1 MKKLIQKQKIEIRPP
16 KMSDVNSSLEMI
28 NSLVEEKTMLTVQK
42 KSTYKEEERY
52 LKGIIKEKEA
62 LHLFLIIDG
71 KVAGSAKISRLGN
84 GRNHIGELGIS
95 LRSEYREMGLGKK
108 LSKIVMEKAIKKF
121 KLKIII
127 LNVFKKNKPA
137 YYLYKKLGFKEV
149 GVIKGEV
156 KYYNRYEDVITMVKY
171 LK

>member
-1 MKKLIQKQKIEIRPP
+1 MIKNNQKQKIIIRPP
-16 KMSDVNSSLEMI
+16 KISDLDSSLEMI
-28 NSLVEEKTMLTVQK
+28 NSLVEEKAMLTVQK
-42 KSTYKEEERY
+42 KSTHKEEEKY

-71 KVAGSAKISRLGN
+71 KVAGSAKVSKLGN

-95 LRSEYREMGLGKK
+95 LRREYRGMGLGKN
-108 LSKIVMEKAIKKF
+108 LSKTIMEKAIKKF

-127 LNVFKKNKPA
+127 LNVFKKNKTA

-156 KYYNRYEDVITMVKY
+156 KYYNKYEDVITMVKY
-171 LK
+171 I

>member
-1 MKKLIQKQKIEIRPP
+1 MKNNQKQKIIIRLP
-16 KMSDVNSSLEMI
+16 KISDLDSSLEMI
-28 NSLVEEKTMLTVQK
+28 NSLVEEKAMLTVQK
-42 KSTYKEEERY
+42 KSTYKEEKKY

-71 KVAGSAKISRLGN
+71 KVAGSAKISKLGN

-95 LRSEYREMGLGKK
+95 LKSEYRGIGLGKK
-108 LSKIVMEKAIKKF
+108 LSKTVMEKAIKKF

-127 LNVFKKNKPA
+127 LNVFKKNKTA

-149 GVIKGEV
+149 GIIKGEI

-171 LK
+171 I

>member
-1 MKKLIQKQKIEIRPP
+1 MMKNNQKQKIIIRLP
-16 KMSDVNSSLEMI
+16 KISDLNSSLEMI
-28 NSLVEEKTMLTVQK
+28 NSLVEEKAMLTVQK
-42 KSTYKEEERY
+42 KSTHKEEEKY

-71 KVAGSAKISRLGN
+71 KVAGSAKVSKLGS

-95 LRSEYREMGLGKK
+95 LRREYRGMGLGKK
-108 LSKIVMEKAIKKF
+108 LSKTVMEKAIKKF

-127 LNVFKKNKPA
+127 LNVFKKNEAA
-137 YYLYKKLGFKEV
+137 YCLYKKLGFKKV

-171 LK
+171 I

>member
-1 MKKLIQKQKIEIRPP
+1 MKNNQKQKIIIRLP
-16 KMSDVNSSLEMI
+16 KISDLNSSLEMI
-28 NSLVEEKTMLTVQK
+28 NSLVEEKAMLTVQK
-42 KSTYKEEERY
+42 KSTHKEEEKY

-71 KVAGSAKISRLGN
+71 KVAGSAKVSKLGS

-95 LRSEYREMGLGKK
+95 LRREYRGMGLGKK
-108 LSKIVMEKAIKKF
+108 LSKTVMEKAIKKF

-127 LNVFKKNKPA
+127 LNVFKKNEAA
-137 YYLYKKLGFKEV
+137 YCLYKKLGFKKV

-171 LK
+171 I